1 MNHDPL
7 ISHHHKLVAKIGLS
21 IGVLSCAA
29 LLVTLKFITNEGGE
43 SYSAIIL
50 SKTLTREQLGPAML
64 VAGLVLATISGLITW
79 ILTLYSTFRVAG
91 PLYRFTRNLKL
102 ATENVSPVELITI
115 RKDDTMHDQAKAIKQ
130 AICGLRDHYAT
141 MKDATHEASSAL
153 AAGDAAQY
161 ADAVAHLRSLDEK
174 IHI

>member
-21 IGVLSCAA
+21 VGVLSCAV
-29 LLVTLKFITNEGGE
+29 LLITLKFITNDVGE
-43 SYSAIIL
+43 SYSADIL

-64 VAGLVLATISGLITW
+64 VAGLVLATISGLMTW
-79 ILTLYSTFRVAG
+79 IITLYSTFRVAG

-102 ATENVSPVELITI
+102 ATENASPVELVAI
-115 RKDDTMHDQAKAIKQ
+115 RKDDTMHEQAKAIKQ
-130 AICGLRDHYAT
+130 AIFGLSDHYAA
-141 MKDATHEASSAL
+141 MKDATREASSAL

-161 ADAVAHLRSLDEK
+161 ADAVAHLRRLDEK